1 VEKIG
6 NNTAAMSK
14 LYAEALEATRN
25 ADVAGTRQTVHTT
38 RAGHAGASV
47 WVGGSESERE
57 GPR

>member
-47 WVGGSESERE
+47 WVGGSES
-57 GPR
+57 